1 MQGDSELT
9 GRERNGLDLSCRL
22 VLILATTERWTS
34 RRYRIALLSLPLSAL
49 GGHETCGRDSDHKD
63 HQIRS
68 HPQLVRQPVSE
79 SRDRESQTIKLSHRL
94 VKLPQFTHKGRGR
107 GGDTTIQN
115 EWPAEPGPES
125 RSSGTSLACYPSCH
139 PLEVRAVASGYPL
152 SLPFEV
158 WAIQEYF

>member
-1 MQGDSELT
+1 MWKRFRSQGSPNQVT
-9 GRERNGLDLSCRL
+9 PTARPPAS
-22 VLILATTERWTS
+22 
-34 RRYRIALLSLPLSAL
+34 
-49 GGHETCGRDSDHKD
+49 
-63 HQIRS
+63 
-68 HPQLVRQPVSE
+68 VSE